1 MSGKNEQGVMDVTQK
16 NVFQKPLHKLSSP
29 SSVPKS
35 LPSSL
40 QAGMCNPSNPIAATL
55 TAAFLDFAD
64 LRKSGVNSGDRFC
77 ISAATWKGAVDKG
90 IKEVPRV
97 KLECTHE
104 KALDTVG
111 IDVLQ
116 KWKADADNEK
126 KVERAGDAGGL
137 ARESGEIGGK
147 EPRA

>member
-1 MSGKNEQGVMDVTQK
+1 MSGKNQQGLTDVKQH
-16 NVFQKPLHKLSSP
+16 NVLQAPLHKHSSGP
-29 SSVPKS
+29 TPKS

-40 QAGMCNPSNPIAATL
+40 HIGLCNPSNPIAATL

-64 LRKSGVNSGDRFC
+64 LRNSGVNPGDRFC
-77 ISAATWKGAVDKG
+77 ISASTWKAAVDKG

-111 IDVLQ
+111 IDVLK
-116 KWKADADNEK
+116 KWRADPDIEK
-126 KVERAGDAGGL
+126 KVERPGDEGGL
-137 ARESGEIGGK
+137 ARESREIGGE